1 MSTKDFSARR
11 AAFRKLHES
20 GTFVI
25 PNPWDV
31 GTSRYLRHL
40 GFKALATTSS
50 GFAFSQGYPDADWA
64 VPRDAMLGHIAE
76 IVAAVDLPVNA
87 DFESGYAHEPE
98 RVAENVKLCA
108 ATGVAGLSIEDNTG
122 DPQKPLYELDL
133 AVGRIRA
140 AHKALEGSG
149 VLLTA
154 RAECYLV
161 GHPEPLKE
169 SLKRLQA
176 YAEAGADVLYAP
188 GVTKLEEIR
197 AIVSAIK
204 PKPVN
209 VLMSADVGLKVPDLA
224 ALGVRRISVGSSLN
238 RAAWGGFLRAARLIV
253 SDGAFAGFDDNEPY
267 SALNDFF
274 RRDLDSRKS
283 QA

>member
-1 MSTKDFSARR
+1 MSIKNYEARR
-11 AAFRKLHES
+11 AAFRTLHEN

-76 IVAAVDLPVNA
+76 IVNAVDLPVNA

-122 DPQKPLYELDL
+122 DPHNPLYELEL
-133 AVGRIRA
+133 AVERIRA
-140 AHKALEGSG
+140 AHRALEGSG

-154 RAECYLV
+154 RAECFLV
-161 GHPEPLKE
+161 AHPEPLKE

-188 GVTKLEEIR
+188 GVSKLEDIR
-197 AIVSAIK
+197 AIVSAVK

-209 VLMSADVGLKVPDLA
+209 VLMGSDVGLKVADLA
-224 ALGVRRISVGSSLN
+224 AAGVRRVSVGSSLN
-238 RAAWGGFLRAARLIV
+238 RAAWGGFLRAARLIA
-253 SDGAFAGFDDNEPY
+253 SDGSFAGFDDNEPY
-267 SALNDFF
+267 PALNDFF
-274 RRDLDSRKS
+274 RRDLDSRK
-283 QA
+283 AKA